1 MLTEKQL
8 DQFLDEFW
16 EDSQSAQT
24 EAEQEISEENLE
36 EYALPADGMIIR
48 QMERKGKVSRRTWF
62 ALVLMLLVVPLLLYL
77 SVRYFHGRKY
87 LICSLIVIIAAMIP
101 FFMMFE
107 GRKPKAREIMVIS
120 VLAAIG
126 VAGRAAFFMVPS
138 FKPVAA
144 IVILTGISFG
154 GEAGFLVG
162 CLIMMLSNMF
172 MGQGPWT
179 PWQMFAFGMIGFLA
193 GILYQKGILK
203 ARKADLCI
211 FGFLS
216 VFLIY
221 GGIMNPASA
230 LMAYGTITWQSL
242 LAFYISGAPVDL
254 VHALSTVIFLW
265 FLSRPLLEKLDVSR
279 KIWTHRVTERG
290 NHLIYIS
297 HLLPDEE
304 MKGLVTETGTGVES
318 IDFSISDNLDHLGKR
333 IELYQKKLEKMGNPP
348 LILHGPFL
356 DLNPAAFDSLI
367 REVTMTRFTQCYQA
381 GLELG
386 AKKIVYHSG
395 MIPCVYYR
403 EGWADQVSRFFT
415 EFLEDK
421 DDLEI
426 VMENVLDEDWCLLLD
441 VYKKVDHP
449 KFKLCL
455 DMGHAHCYSEIP
467 VMEWAEGLSPYIGHV
482 HVHDN
487 AGDRDSHL
495 GLGKGTLPYHEV
507 LKLLPVS
514 KERTWTIECS
524 HKEDVLLCIQK
535 IKTEGLL

>member
-1 MLTEKQL
+1 M
-8 DQFLDEFW
+8 
-16 EDSQSAQT
+16 
-24 EAEQEISEENLE
+24 
-36 EYALPADGMIIR
+36 
-48 QMERKGKVSRRTWF
+48 
-62 ALVLMLLVVPLLLYL
+62 
-77 SVRYFHGRKY
+77 
-87 LICSLIVIIAAMIP
+87 
-101 FFMMFE
+101 
-107 GRKPKAREIMVIS
+107 
-120 VLAAIG
+120 
-126 VAGRAAFFMVPS
+126 
-138 FKPVAA
+138 
-144 IVILTGISFG
+144 
-154 GEAGFLVG
+154 
-162 CLIMMLSNMF
+162 
-172 MGQGPWT
+172 
-179 PWQMFAFGMIGFLA
+179 
-193 GILYQKGILK
+193 
-203 ARKADLCI
+203 
-211 FGFLS
+211 
-216 VFLIY
+216 
-221 GGIMNPASA
+221 
-230 LMAYGTITWQSL
+230 
-242 LAFYISGAPVDL
+242 
-254 VHALSTVIFLW
+254 
-265 FLSRPLLEKLDVSR
+265 
-279 KIWTHRVTERG
+279 
-290 NHLIYIS
+290 IYIS

-356 DLNPAAFDSLI
+356 DLNPASFDSLI

>member
-1 MLTEKQL
+1 MPDHDAVQYVYGTGTMDSVADVCVWDDRLSGRNSVSERNS
-8 DQFLDEFW
+8 ES
-16 EDSQSAQT
+16 SQSRSLYIWIF
-24 EAEQEISEENLE
+24 ECIPYLWRNHESGKC
-36 EYALPADGMIIR
+36 ADGLWNDNMAESSGFLYLRCSGGPGTCFIY
-48 QMERKGKVSRRTWF
+48 GYFS
-62 ALVLMLLVVPLLLYL
+62 VVP
-77 SVRYFHGRKY
+77 
-87 LICSLIVIIAAMIP
+87 
-101 FFMMFE
+101 E
-107 GRKPKAREIMVIS
+107 QTT
-120 VLAAIG
+120 IG
-126 VAGRAAFFMVPS
+126 E
-138 FKPVAA
+138 
-144 IVILTGISFG
+144 TG
-154 GEAGFLVG
+154 
-162 CLIMMLSNMF
+162 
-172 MGQGPWT
+172 T
-179 PWQMFAFGMIGFLA
+179 
-193 GILYQKGILK
+193 YQ
-203 ARKADLCI
+203 
-211 FGFLS
+211 
-216 VFLIY
+216 
-221 GGIMNPASA
+221 
-230 LMAYGTITWQSL
+230 
-242 LAFYISGAPVDL
+242 
-254 VHALSTVIFLW
+254 
-265 FLSRPLLEKLDVSR
+265 E

-304 MKGLVTETGTGVES
+304 MKELVTETGTGVES
-318 IDFSISDNLDHLGKR
+318 IDFSISDNLDHLGR
-333 IELYQKKLEKMGNPP
+333 TIERYQKKLEEMGNPP
-348 LILHGPFL
+348 LTLHGPFL

-367 REVTMTRFTQCYQA
+367 REVTMKRFTQCYQA

-426 VMENVLDEDWCLLLD
+426 VMENVLDEDWRLLLD
-441 VYKKVDHP
+441 VYKQVDHP

-467 VMEWAEGLSPYIGHV
+467 VMEWAEELSPYISHV

-524 HKEDVLLCIQK
+524 HKEDVLLCLQK

>member
-1 MLTEKQL
+1 M
-8 DQFLDEFW
+8 
-16 EDSQSAQT
+16 DSVADVCVWDDRLSGRNPVSPQSRSLYIWIF
-24 EAEQEISEENLE
+24 ECIPYLWRNHESGKC
-36 EYALPADGMIIR
+36 ADGLWNDNMAESSGFLYLGCSGGPGTCFIY
-48 QMERKGKVSRRTWF
+48 SYF
-62 ALVLMLLVVPLLLYL
+62 SVVP
-77 SVRYFHGRKY
+77 
-87 LICSLIVIIAAMIP
+87 
-101 FFMMFE
+101 E
-107 GRKPKAREIMVIS
+107 QTT
-120 VLAAIG
+120 IG
-126 VAGRAAFFMVPS
+126 E
-138 FKPVAA
+138 
-144 IVILTGISFG
+144 TG
-154 GEAGFLVG
+154 
-162 CLIMMLSNMF
+162 
-172 MGQGPWT
+172 T
-179 PWQMFAFGMIGFLA
+179 
-193 GILYQKGILK
+193 YQ
-203 ARKADLCI
+203 
-211 FGFLS
+211 
-216 VFLIY
+216 
-221 GGIMNPASA
+221 
-230 LMAYGTITWQSL
+230 
-242 LAFYISGAPVDL
+242 
-254 VHALSTVIFLW
+254 
-265 FLSRPLLEKLDVSR
+265 E
-279 KIWTHRVTERG
+279 KIWTYRVIERG

-318 IDFSISDNLDHLGKR
+318 IDFSISDNLDHLGR
-333 IELYQKKLEKMGNPP
+333 TIERYQKKLEEMGNPP
-348 LILHGPFL
+348 RTLHGPFL

-426 VMENVLDEDWCLLLD
+426 VMENVLDEDWRLLLD
-441 VYKKVDHP
+441 VYKQVDHP

-467 VMEWAEGLSPYIGHV
+467 VMEWAEELSPYISHV

-524 HKEDVLLCIQK
+524 YKEDVLLCLQK